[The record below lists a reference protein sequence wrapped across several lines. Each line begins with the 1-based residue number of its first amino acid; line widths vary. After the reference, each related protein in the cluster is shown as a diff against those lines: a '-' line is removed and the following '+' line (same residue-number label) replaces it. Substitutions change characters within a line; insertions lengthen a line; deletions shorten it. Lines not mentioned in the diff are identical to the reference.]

1 MSIYVPDNY
10 AGPLPVHIGYLRSGL
25 TLNLAEVYL
34 VPPGVYVDG
43 LPMAHQCYGRAREA
57 RRNDPLSTVGGSRSR
72 ALARAVMRAA
82 LALTVGGLTAYVAHL
97 ADVEAA
103 YLVGLSIALFT
114 YLSFGGSYDV
124 R

>member
-1 MSIYVPDNY
+1 
-10 AGPLPVHIGYLRSGL
+10 
-25 TLNLAEVYL
+25 
-34 VPPGVYVDG
+34 
-43 LPMAHQCYGRAREA
+43 
-57 RRNDPLSTVGGSRSR
+57 
-72 ALARAVMRAA
+72 MRAA